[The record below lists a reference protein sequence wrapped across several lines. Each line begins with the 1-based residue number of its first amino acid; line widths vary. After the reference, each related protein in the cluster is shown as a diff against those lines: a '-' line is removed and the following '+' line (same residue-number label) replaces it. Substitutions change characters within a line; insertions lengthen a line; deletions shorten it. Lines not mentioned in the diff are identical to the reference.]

1 MFQASK
7 GSKFDYVI
15 CEQFI
20 RELWYNMVSK
30 MAAKEEWF
38 YGFSFFL
45 FINISLRFVWVK
57 FALVAMN
64 VRFLNMICNFEIVNC

>member
-1 MFQASK
+1 
-7 GSKFDYVI
+7 
-15 CEQFI
+15 
-20 RELWYNMVSK
+20 

-45 FINISLRFVWVK
+45 YINISLRFVWVK

-64 VRFLNMICNFEIVNC
+64 VRFLYMICNFEIVNC